1 MLGKYY
7 KYVTLTEAT
16 EERNLTNKI
25 GCMTHK
31 VVCFRHFQQN
41 LTDF

>member
-1 MLGKYY
+1 MPGKYY
-7 KYVTLTEAT
+7 KYGTLTEAT

-25 GCMTHK
+25 GCITHK
-31 VVCFRHFQQN
+31 DVYSQHFQQN